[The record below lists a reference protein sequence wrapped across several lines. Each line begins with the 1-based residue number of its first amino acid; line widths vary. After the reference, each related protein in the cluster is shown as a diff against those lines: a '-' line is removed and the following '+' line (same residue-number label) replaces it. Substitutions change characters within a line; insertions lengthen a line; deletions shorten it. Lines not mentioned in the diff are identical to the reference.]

1 MIIKYFDL
9 KKNLKSNINY
19 YLLYGPNVGLIE
31 ETIQNTLKPVFSKN
45 LFNYDESEILL
56 DENSFKEKI
65 LNKSFFENE
74 KLIIINRT
82 SDKIFKL
89 IKEIIDYKV
98 TDIKIVLKSGPL
110 DKKSKIRAYFEKNLD
125 TCIVPFYEDNYQSLF
140 FLTQEFFKKRDI
152 KTSSQNINVIIEKS
166 KGNRMS
172 LKNDLEKIAI
182 FCNEKKTINLDE
194 ILKIT
199 NTDENHN
206 ISELTDQCL
215 AKNQK
220 KTFSILN
227 ENISS
232 IEDNILIIRNFL
244 YKLKRL
250 KQLKER
256 LEIQK
261 NSDLVLSSFKPP
273 IFWKDKEIIKK
284 QLNLWSLD
292 EIQKL
297 IIKICEIENLVKN
310 NSQISN
316 LIINNFIIESLQVTN
331 N

>member
-98 TDIKIVLKSGPL
+98 TDIKIVLKSGAL

-250 KQLKER
+250 KQLKES